1 MDEQQREQLRDL
13 GVPTLAEA
21 HARVGYSLE
30 MEIIRDVV
38 DMWLRDT
45 PPDKR
50 AVKVAGLF
58 TYISNDAA
66 GGEGG
71 QVVGIHPQ
79 PHPVR
84 VMLRAQF
91 IGVVRLVAWT
101 GIFLFGRAVTI
112 LHRLGVSKWATRLV
126 HPHADFDALNRQ
138 VLVSTE
144 ESSAV
149 AVAQHN
155 GRRLIEHCDAGKVAS
170 PAPAMRL
177 ARSVRSEAGDDAAAD
192 RAAPVATDKGGR
204 VFAKDVSS
212 AAFLKTNGP
221 STPRRRG

>member
-1 MDEQQREQLRDL
+1 MDEQQREQFRDL

-21 HARVGYSLE
+21 HANVAYSLD
-30 MEIIRDVV
+30 MEIICDVV

-45 PPDKR
+45 PPEKR
-50 AVKVAGLF
+50 AVKVARLF

-71 QVVGIHPQ
+71 QFIGIRPQ

-101 GIFLFGRAVTI
+101 GVVLFGRTVTI
-112 LHRLGVSKWATRLV
+112 LHRLGVSKWAARLV
-126 HPHADFDALNRQ
+126 QPHTDFDALNRKAQ
-138 VLVSTE
+138 TSAE
-144 ESSAV
+144 ESESSAV

-170 PAPAMRL
+170 PAPAMRP
-177 ARSVRSEAGDDAAAD
+177 ARSVRSEAGE
-192 RAAPVATDKGGR
+192 
-204 VFAKDVSS
+204 
-212 AAFLKTNGP
+212 
-221 STPRRRG
+221 